1 VAYFTDFT
9 QVSGS
14 CPDDIDAAA
23 PVTGNQ
29 TVEPT
34 LNDNQR
40 DAPTIE
46 STEVIKRPPTPKEE
60 AVEGLFSQRSMII
73 GTPLPHHS
81 MIAEGLNLQRAA
93 TEGLVS
99 RSGMMGAT
107 IQRPSKW
114 PSANPGRSSAP
125 VSLRRNDGKAQDL
138 NI

>member
-1 VAYFTDFT
+1 MAYFTDFT

-34 LNDNQR
+34 LNDNPR
-40 DAPTIE
+40 DPPAIE

-60 AVEGLFSQRSMII
+60 AVEGPLASQRFTIT
-73 GTPLPHHS
+73 GALVPHHS
-81 MIAEGLNLQRAA
+81 MTAEGSGLQRAA

-99 RSGMMGAT
+99 RRGMMGT
-107 IQRPSKW
+107 TVQRPS
-114 PSANPGRSSAP
+114 ANAGRSSAP
-125 VSLRRNDGKAQDL
+125 VCLRRNDGKAQYL

>member
-40 DAPTIE
+40 DHPAIE

-60 AVEGLFSQRSMII
+60 AVEGLFSQRSTII
-73 GTPLPHHS
+73 GALVPHHS
-81 MIAEGLNLQRAA
+81 MTAEGPNLQHAA

-99 RSGMMGAT
+99 RRGMMGAT
-107 IQRPSKW
+107 VQR
-114 PSANPGRSSAP
+114 PSANPGRSSVP

>member
-60 AVEGLFSQRSMII
+60 AVEGL
-73 GTPLPHHS
+73 
-81 MIAEGLNLQRAA
+81 